1 MKGIWVL
8 LLVFFAAAPS
18 IAAADD
24 ISVADFESQYSDA
37 ALIRGSEAVKGTDLL
52 VRDITYVL
60 HKENMAIL
68 GELERLR
75 KEIADIKKDV
85 KDTKDQVE
93 SGQ

>member
-1 MKGIWVL
+1 MRGISVL
-8 LLVFFAAAPS
+8 LLLFFLAAPS

-24 ISVADFESQYSDA
+24 ISIADFENQYSDA

-68 GELERLR
+68 SELEKLR
-75 KEIADIKKDV
+75 KDIADIKKDV
-85 KDTKDQVE
+85 KSTRDQVE